1 MNVTVCSQVLS
12 FALRDFNTRHDIR
25 KQSRAMFRN
34 FVCTLV
40 ELYPVYRKI
49 DKCLSACLID
59 PLFRCLKMLVSEDP
73 DDRDLHCLANVIVN
87 YGQQL
92 SLLNNSE
99 CERLI
104 MACRRWLCSNNIMIE
119 EETKRLLMIAIDL
132 WTYSWDRNLFPDCLN
147 RFYRQLNEEEQQ
159 KATTKLKSK
168 EFPEPEDPPQMLSDT
183 IKNLSINKAA
193 HCKSSSPFNKKN
205 DVNKKLPQ
213 RPSSAAIILED
224 ENINLKTQ
232 KCHKSSGS
240 LMGQSVLSV
249 YNLIDNDE
257 NKILKANLEEIEVK
271 KEKESII

>member
-1 MNVTVCSQVLS
+1 MFRTLAGDRNNLKGVIINTVYTVDLFINFNQNVTVCSQVLS

-104 MACRRWLCSNNIMIE
+104 MSCRRWLCSNNIKME
-119 EETKRLLMIAIDL
+119 EETKRLLMI
-132 WTYSWDRNLFPDCLN
+132 
-147 RFYRQLNEEEQQ
+147 
-159 KATTKLKSK
+159 
-168 EFPEPEDPPQMLSDT
+168 
-183 IKNLSINKAA
+183 
-193 HCKSSSPFNKKN
+193 
-205 DVNKKLPQ
+205 V
-213 RPSSAAIILED
+213 
-224 ENINLKTQ
+224 
-232 KCHKSSGS
+232 G
-240 LMGQSVLSV
+240 
-249 YNLIDNDE
+249 
-257 NKILKANLEEIEVK
+257 
-271 KEKESII
+271 